1 MTIPSG
7 DESGG
12 REVVGEYSAAANM
25 ELFLIDAIGPFFRGY
40 DNPRVNWSK
49 IPFPYLAAASEEQW
63 AQIETDLRS
72 FAREVSAQGYNAVTL
87 DDLAHLAPHPLHE
100 PEVAALISMF
110 REKFRRFFEILH
122 DEANLKIYLTTDVLP
137 MTPAVAKGLGGDL
150 KILEN
155 YYKDL
160 VCGILDDFPQLD
172 GLILRIGESDGTD
185 VSTPIRTQ
193 LHLRSAKETN
203 RLLRLL
209 LPEFEKR
216 GRNLILRTRTVGAHR
231 IGDLIWHSGTLAD
244 TFKGIDS
251 PNFIVS
257 MKHGESD
264 FFRYL
269 PLNRAFFRLPHKKII
284 EMQARREYEGAGEYP
299 SFIGRDC
306 EHFARELTGA
316 TNMVGM
322 SVWCQTGGW
331 HRFRRLAFLEAGNRD
346 VWIRLNTAVA
356 IGVFKYGKS
365 VEEIIADLTP
375 HSPAVLELLRHS
387 DTVIHELLYI
397 EEFARQKLFFRRVR
411 VPPMLHMY
419 WDSIFINHGVRKIV
433 SHFITD
439 PERALRA
446 GEAASELF
454 PRMIQL
460 AREAE
465 LPVDDIEHMRDAFG
479 MILLAR
485 RYYFLPFDESMA
497 DRVRIAK
504 KSYKQRWPKEI
515 RQRYRVKVSFEPFK
529 LKRRTIAWG
538 VGLMIRKKRGYRV
551 FDRFFTLSLLGFIYR
566 IFRTRAPQS
575 MPKFMRES
583 AMGVDVLFK

>member
-1 MTIPSG
+1 MGI
-7 DESGG
+7 
-12 REVVGEYSAAANM
+12 
-25 ELFLIDAIGPFFRGY
+25 FLIDAIGPFFRGY
-40 DNPRVNWSK
+40 DKSRVNWSK
-49 IPFPYLAAASEEQW
+49 IPFTWLAEADEGRW
-63 AQIETDLRS
+63 AQIETDLRK

-87 DDLAHLAPHPLHE
+87 DDLAHLAQHPLHE
-100 PEVAALISMF
+100 PEVAAQIALF
-110 REKFRRFFEILH
+110 REKFRRFFDILRS
-122 DEANLKIYLTTDVLP
+122 DFGLKIYLTTDVLP
-137 MTPAVAKGLGGDL
+137 MTPAVAAGLGE
-150 KILEN
+150 KTAVLEN
-155 YYKDL
+155 YYIGL
-160 VCGILDDFPQLD
+160 VCGVLDDFPQLE
-172 GLILRIGESDGTD
+172 GLILRIGESDGND
-185 VSTPIRTQ
+185 VSDPIRTQ
-193 LHLRSAKETN
+193 LHLRSATETN

-209 LPEFEKR
+209 MPEFEKR
-216 GRNLILRTRTVGAHR
+216 GRNLILRTWTVGAHR
-231 IGDLIWHSGTLAD
+231 IGDLIWHHGTLTVTLKD
-244 TFKGIDS
+244 VDS

-269 PLNRAFFRLPHKKII
+269 SLNRAFFRVPHKKII

-306 EHFARELTGA
+306 ERFARELSA
-316 TNMVGM
+316 AENMVGM

-331 HRFRRLAFLEAGNRD
+331 HRFRRLAFLEEGNRD

-356 IGVFKYGKS
+356 IGVFKHGKS
-365 VEEIIADLTP
+365 VETVIEDFSGPERA
-375 HSPAVLELLRHS
+375 PAVLELLRYS
-387 DTVIHELLYI
+387 DTLIHELLYI

-419 WDSIFINHGVRKIV
+419 WDTIFINHGVCKIL
-433 SHFITD
+433 SHFIND

-446 GEAASELF
+446 GEAAAELF

-485 RYYFLPFDESMA
+485 RYYFLPFDEEMA
-497 DRVRIAK
+497 EQIRLAK
-504 KSYKQRWPKEI
+504 KQYKQRWPREI

-529 LKRRTIAWG
+529 LKRRTIAWL
-538 VGLMIRKKRGYRV
+538 VGLMVRKKRGYRL
-551 FDRFFTLSLLGFIYR
+551 FDHFFTLSLLGFAYR
-566 IFRTRAPQS
+566 IFRARDPQS
-575 MPKFMRES
+575 MPKFMRKS